1 MRAPAPFTFHSKLSD
16 SGESLNSFVSG
27 KSNSN
32 SAQSEGYKEV
42 AGHNKQK
49 IPLNLDHAKYTG
61 SGGWKK
67 HEKFLTDSYKSD
79 KEKTG
84 SSANS

>member
-1 MRAPAPFTFHSKLSD
+1 
-16 SGESLNSFVSG
+16 LNSFISG

-32 SAQSEGYKEV
+32 SAQSEGYKGA

-49 IPLNLDHAKYTG
+49 IPLNLDHTKYTG

-67 HEKFLTDSYKSD
+67 PEKFLTDSYKSD

-84 SSANS
+84 SSATS